1 MKMDVRSITIAGAIL
16 VMSSVAGFAQD
27 WTKNPQD
34 WSKNSQSQTP
44 SGQTQPPAQQV
55 QTPQPAPQ
63 TSQPQIPQN
72 QTPPAQ
78 SWTQT
83 PSPQYQT
90 QDSADWTQS
99 LYSRVNLG
107 GFFQQDAALD
117 KTTSSGIPPSIFT
130 SGTTTFNF
138 GARGDVVLG
147 YNINQSLAAE
157 FDTGLLWNSADK
169 IGTNSLSSIGQS
181 FDTYTIPVLA
191 NFIYRI
197 PIKGPWS
204 SYVGIGVGGA
214 ATILVYNLNGSDLT
228 DCNFVFA
235 YQAEAGLTY
244 KLGQSASFGIAYD
257 FLGTTDP
264 SWNLSQTIG
273 ASTASYHLKEK
284 GFYTHSITL
293 SFTWD
298 F

>member
-1 MKMDVRSITIAGAIL
+1 MKMDVRSIAIAGAIL
-16 VMSSVAGFAQD
+16 VLSSVAGFAQD

-34 WSKNSQSQTP
+34 WSKNSQSQT
-44 SGQTQPPAQQV
+44 QTPAAQVQAPPAVQPPI
-55 QTPQPAPQ
+55 QPPV
-63 TSQPQIPQN
+63 PQIPQN

-78 SWTQT
+78 SWTLAPPPRYQT
-83 PSPQYQT
+83 P
-90 QDSADWTQS
+90 DDEDWTQS
-99 LYSRVNLG
+99 LYTRVNVG
-107 GFFQQDAALD
+107 GVFQQN
-117 KTTSSGIPPSIFT
+117 TTLNTTRSSGVPPSIST
-130 SGTTTFNF
+130 NGTATFNF
-138 GARGDVVLG
+138 GFRGDVVLG
-147 YNINQSLAAE
+147 YNINKSFAAE

-169 IGTNSLSSIGQS
+169 VLGNSLSSQKVS

-197 PIKGPWS
+197 PMKGPWS

-214 ATILVYNLNGSDLT
+214 ATILVYNPGGSDLT
-228 DCNFVFA
+228 DYNFVFA
-235 YQAEAGLTY
+235 YQAEAGLKY
-244 KLGQSASFGIAYD
+244 KLSQNASVGVAYD

-264 SWNLSQTIG
+264 SWNVSQTIG
-273 ASTASYHLKEK
+273 APTTFIHFKEK